1 MSVEAIDNSMDESVR
16 DLGNYWAAIR
26 DDEVVAVMSMRVPN
40 DVDFQDYQN
49 KVYEALKCVS
59 ETVKRGYI
67 VETDEGRVFV
77 QRANHANRSKN
88 ADPSKRKPPKVYR
101 MARHLS

>member
-1 MSVEAIDNSMDESVR
+1 MPAEKVEDLVGHSGR

-26 DDEVVAVMSMRVPN
+26 GDEVVAVMSMRVPN

-49 KVYEALKCVS
+49 KAYAALQCVS

-67 VETDEGRVFV
+67 VETDEGRMFV
-77 QRANHANRSKN
+77 QRANHANRSRN
-88 ADPSKRKPPKVYR
+88 ADPSMRKPPKIYA
-101 MARHLS
+101 MAQHLS